1 MSEFSTRSMLDVVV
15 SDRSVKDA
23 RQKVED
29 GISDR
34 SLRASID
41 PTVSG
46 RNGGTGRRSVRDIF
60 ETQTELLVQ
69 IRDTLEES
77 AFDRA
82 GRGGGGTTIVGTG
95 FSAAK
100 TLSVGA
106 ITVAGLPVAEYLK
119 RQSTTLIEDMA
130 RNDPTTTFNESGEGP
145 GTPVSIATDP
155 LSILQNVGEGL
166 TRGFEQAGP
175 EFRSTV
181 YDAMTDAF
189 SSSGSVLQRT
199 LRASQIGERI
209 AGGFESTLSSVQLT
223 EPRWLTTLANPDIRQ
238 PEWLSDLTQPNI
250 GQPEW
255 LSDLTNPQFR
265 EPQWVSQLTSVLD
278 GGGGR
283 SSGPPQAGA
292 RIPGS
297 EINANVSVDGSGL
310 QRDFERALSRAL
322 RTRDLERFIIDTISD
337 EFGR

>member
-1 MSEFSTRSMLDVVV
+1 MLDVVV

-29 GISDR
+29 GITDN

-69 IRDTLEES
+69 IRDAIEEGS
-77 AFDRA
+77 FANS
-82 GRGGGGTTIVGTG
+82 GGGGTTILGG
-95 FSAAK
+95 IG
-100 TLSVGA
+100 LGGA
-106 ITVAGLPVAEYLK
+106 IGTAGAVGGAIGLGGLIQNQFGEFSITDLMEQQLSPEMSIANAFTGGGAGAAMGLGNILLEQSGDIGEMLGLVDDAEAFEQSLIDGGMQLRETIIEGSRTGVAFWTEDVPQAIAERPEWVSSLL
-119 RQSTTLIEDMA
+119 TF
-130 RNDPTTTFNESGEGP
+130 TFNRP
-145 GTPVSIATDP
+145 QW
-155 LSILQNVGEGL
+155 LSNL
-166 TRGFEQAGP
+166 
-175 EFRSTV
+175 
-181 YDAMTDAF
+181 
-189 SSSGSVLQRT
+189 
-199 LRASQIGERI
+199 LRPNISPP
-209 AGGFESTLSSVQLT
+209 T
-223 EPRWLTTLANPDIRQ
+223 
-238 PEWLSDLTQPNI
+238 WLSDLTNPGISEPQ
-250 GQPEW
+250 W

-265 EPQWVSQLTSVLD
+265 EPRWVSQLLSVLD
-278 GGGGR
+278 GGGNGR
-283 SSGPPQAGA
+283 GGGPRPEA

-337 EFGR
+337 EFGL